1 MVSLTRLAS
10 ARVALCLGPLLVSGL
25 LVSGLLVGGAI
36 AGCGGAPQARQPAEV
51 RFILDPPQAR
61 VYVED
66 RFVGAGRLLAR
77 RPRSFPPGVRHFT
90 ITADG
95 YFPHDVEVNLPS
107 GLTTIRLSLR
117 QVPP

>member
-1 MVSLTRLAS
+1 VVALTRRVSALA
-10 ARVALCLGPLLVSGL
+10 LGVGL
-25 LVSGLLVGGAI
+25 LLAGTVVG
-36 AGCGGAPQARQPAEV
+36 GCGGAPRARQPAEV
-51 RFILDPPQAR
+51 RFLLDPPQAR

-95 YFPHDVEVNLPS
+95 YFPHDVEVDLPS

-117 QVPP
+117 PVPP